1 MGHLF
6 QKMNEG
12 VPESGENSNI
22 HSAGIVATRTYKVYN
37 NHVYAY
43 FVTAYTLGISGL
55 QRRSGEIQDRSAA
68 AEKAADRKDYKCLKN
83 YRTSLLL
90 KCRRNR

>member
-12 VPESGENSNI
+12 VSESGENSDV
-22 HSAGIVATRTYKVYN
+22 HSVRIVATRTYKVYN

-43 FVTAYTLGISGL
+43 FVTAYTLGIFGL
-55 QRRSGEIQDRSAA
+55 QRRSGEI
-68 AEKAADRKDYKCLKN
+68 
-83 YRTSLLL
+83 
-90 KCRRNR
+90 